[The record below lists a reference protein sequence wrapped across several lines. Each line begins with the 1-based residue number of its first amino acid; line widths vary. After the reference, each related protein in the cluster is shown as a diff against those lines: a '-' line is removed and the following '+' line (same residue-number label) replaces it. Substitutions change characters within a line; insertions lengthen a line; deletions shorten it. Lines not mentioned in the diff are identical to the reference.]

1 MAANSEAIKLDHRI
15 KTSADLAGYLG
26 LLRLRD
32 YMPPVFMDFMPEL
45 LCQPYF
51 SLLIYAI

>member
-26 LLRLRD
+26 LLHLRD